1 MTARLIVIDDHPIV
15 RQGLRA
21 IVAADTGLQVVAE
34 AADGVAA
41 EALARETAA
50 ELMVL
55 DVQLPRRSG
64 IEVLQALRRDGISL
78 PVLFYTMVP
87 VAQYAAFLRRAGAQ
101 GIVGKDSDE
110 PQVLQALRDVLA
122 GGRVFPGH
130 ARAPRDAAA
139 RAAAVRAL
147 SPREAQVLQGLLQGR
162 SLVEIAAEMGVGAP
176 SVSTYRRRVLDK
188 LDCSSNAELIRVMA
202 P

>member
-1 MTARLIVIDDHPIV
+1 MNARLIVVDDHPIV

-21 IVAADTGLQVVAE
+21 TLAAEPGLQVVGE
-34 AADGVAA
+34 AADGEAA
-41 EALARETAA
+41 EALARSLPA

-64 IEVLQALRRDGISL
+64 IEVLRALRRDGIAL

-87 VAQYAAFLRRAGAQ
+87 LPQYAAYLRRAGAQ
-101 GIVGKDSDE
+101 GIVGKDADE
-110 PQVLQALRDVLA
+110 HEVLQAIHRVL
-122 GGRVFPGH
+122 GGETVFPQ
-130 ARAPRDAAA
+130 ALRPRSAAPA
-139 RAAAVRAL
+139 RAAAVSAL
-147 SPREAQVLQGLLQGR
+147 SAREAQVLEALVQGQP
-162 SLVEIAAEMGVGAP
+162 LVEIAARMGVGVS

-188 LDCSSNAELIRVMA
+188 LECSSNAELIRIMQ